1 MWELLKKDIREH
13 WKAAAFMLA
22 AVIVLT
28 GCFKGACI
36 SRIITG
42 LPCPACGMTRAALL
56 FFAGRWQESF
66 RLQPFF
72 AAFLA
77 GIFFFAVERYLMR
90 RRKASRLLVC
100 YAYAM
105 LAASLIFYGYRMVR
119 YFPHTPPMTY
129 DRDNLL
135 LCVYRVVFGRK

>member
-13 WKAAAFMLA
+13 WKAAAFMILA
-22 AVIVLT
+22 GIVLV

-36 SRIITG
+36 SRIVTG

-56 FFAGRWQESF
+56 FLSGRFEESF

-72 AAFLA
+72 FALAA
-77 GIFFFAVERYLMR
+77 GVFFFVVERYILQ
-90 RRKASRLLVC
+90 RKKTGKLLIY
-100 YAYAM
+100 YALIM
-105 LAASLIFYGYRMVR
+105 LAAAFGFYIYRMVK

-129 DRDNLL
+129 NRDNLL
-135 LCVYRVVFGRK
+135 SCLYRMIFGKG